1 MPGNSLRTLLAYKGL
16 GSGKMEELQG
26 LMRRFEG
33 LVYDCTREISHYN
46 ECTLVL
52 GKAECDSQR
61 QKLVA
66 CQAAMRR
73 NMDAVTSAC
82 GKQHSNFNTC
92 MTSAAAEGSA
102 ARDSG
107 TQCVEALAEF
117 VNCSERV
124 MLARYERG
132 EALAGQ

>member
-1 MPGNSLRTLLAYKGL
+1 MVQDSVRVKTRRLR
-16 GSGKMEELQG
+16 SGKMEELQG

-82 GKQHSNFNTC
+82 GKQHSNFNAC

-107 TQCVEALAEF
+107 TKCVEALAEF
-117 VNCSERV
+117 VHCSERV

>member
-1 MPGNSLRTLLAYKGL
+1 
-16 GSGKMEELQG
+16 MEELQG

-73 NMDAVTSAC
+73 NMDAVTTAC

-92 MTSAAAEGSA
+92 MTSLAEDGSVP
-102 ARDSG
+102 RDSG
-107 TQCVEALAEF
+107 KKCVEALAEF